1 MVTISYRIDW
11 TMAHVGESGGYSC
24 TLDERT
30 RLVFDS
36 FTQTSGIN
44 GTLSGP
50 DGTVG
55 SSRRFDQSDGLGLG
69 ANPVLDLSAGNWTL
83 TIDGAG
89 DAAEAYAFRLLDM
102 GEAEELAPAG
112 IYNRAL
118 GQQDRKSVV

>member
-1 MVTISYRIDW
+1 
-11 TMAHVGESGGYSC
+11 MAHGGESDRYSF

-30 RLVFDS
+30 RLLFDS

-44 GTLSGP
+44 WTLSGP
-50 DGTVG
+50 DGTVV

-118 GQQDRKSVV
+118 GQKGREPDRKSTRLHYSH

>member
-1 MVTISYRIDW
+1 MRISDWSSDVCSSDLDRIDS
-11 TMAHVGESGGYSC
+11 TIAHGGESDRYSF

-30 RLVFDS
+30 RLLFDS

-44 GTLSGP
+44 WTLSGP
-50 DGTVG
+50 DGTVV

-89 DAAEAYAFRLLDM
+89 DAASS
-102 GEAEELAPAG
+102 EEQTSELT
-112 IYNRAL
+112 AL
-118 GQQDRKSVV
+118 MRIT